1 MSGNPLQKYFRQP
14 KVFIKLPSGG
24 LFNKPGSIQGDP
36 TNMPV
41 YGMTG
46 MDEIIIK
53 TPDALLTG
61 ESTAAII
68 ASCCPSIKDPW
79 DLSILDLTIILA
91 AIRVATYGD
100 KMSVGHKCSGCGADN
115 EYDLELGTV
124 IEHYMKCQYNNK
136 IVMKDIS
143 INLQPLNYRS
153 STRFNL
159 KNFQL
164 QQQIAQAEVM
174 EDQDERQKIIAKL
187 FKDLAETQN
196 EIYRE
201 TIESVDT
208 GEQVV
213 TEREYILEWISNCD
227 KSVFDAIKAQNNIN
241 STAWEMPKFPVKCD
255 ECEKEVN
262 LVVDL
267 DQSNF
272 FVQA

>member
-1 MSGNPLQKYFRQP
+1 
-14 KVFIKLPSGG
+14 
-24 LFNKPGSIQGDP
+24 
-36 TNMPV
+36 
-41 YGMTG
+41 
-46 MDEIIIK
+46 
-53 TPDALLTG
+53 
-61 ESTAAII
+61 
-68 ASCCPSIKDPW
+68 
-79 DLSILDLTIILA
+79 
-91 AIRVATYGD
+91 
-100 KMSVGHKCSGCGADN
+100 
-115 EYDLELGTV
+115 
-124 IEHYMKCQYNNK
+124 
-136 IVMKDIS
+136 
-143 INLQPLNYRS
+143 LQPLNYRN

-174 EDQDERQKIIAKL
+174 EDKDERQKIIARL
-187 FKDLAETQN
+187 FRDLAETQN

-213 TEREYILEWISNCD
+213 TEREFILEWISNCD
-227 KSVFDAIKAQNNIN
+227 KTVFDAIKAQNNIN